1 MKINDL
7 TFTEE
12 TIMMVLWSLESAYL
26 KDIISAH
33 PEPKPHQN
41 TVSTYLK
48 ILQDKKFIS
57 TAKEGRIFKYIVEIS
72 IEDYKTYVL
81 SEFLVRYFQNS
92 STDLIQKMIAD
103 GLLKITD
110 LKQFLANKK
119 PISIIEQES
128 DEEDSAV
135 LEFIK
140 ELTKPKKKKKK
151 KKKKKE

>member
-26 KDIISAH
+26 KDIIFAH

-110 LKQFLANKK
+110 LKQFLENKK